1 MQLDL
6 TSVTSHMLVNSWHI
20 VEHRLD
26 IVWGTIDADM
36 LEWFFQTQ

>member
-6 TSVTSHMLVNSWHI
+6 TSVTTHMHWHI
-20 VEHRLD
+20 AEYRLD
-26 IVWGTIDADM
+26 IMWGTIDADM